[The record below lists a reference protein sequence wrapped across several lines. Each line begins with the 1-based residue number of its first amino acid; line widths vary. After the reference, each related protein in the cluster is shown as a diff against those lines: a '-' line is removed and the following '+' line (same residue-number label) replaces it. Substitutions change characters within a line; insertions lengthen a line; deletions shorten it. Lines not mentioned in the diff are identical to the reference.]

1 MLEAIED
8 HQETPFYDHEA
19 RVLGSG
25 TTSVYTNT
33 NNTLVTLQ
41 WDSMNML
48 HTTLINYEKQKI
60 DPLTIELS
68 YSTLLK

>member
-41 WDSMNML
+41 SSVKML
-48 HTTLINYEKQKI
+48 RSNIVNQT
-60 DPLTIELS
+60 
-68 YSTLLK
+68 